1 LAVLVWQSPGKR
13 RDFLNFLHWL
23 EQRAKTAMLERTPGN
38 DALSPLAAKP
48 ILDRLDLSALRG
60 ANPATAFVPVTE
72 HVQYLRLVDET
83 IRALLTQPRQELV
96 CVVDSHTAKNSTALK
111 ELAETGLR
119 VQLVGDYPPAWAAG
133 NAAVAAI
140 PRGAQLGPKDH
151 FFLVMSAQVQCV
163 LLGTADIEQGER
175 SSAFVGGWTIHPEF
189 AAAAMRMLLP
199 SEAERLIRELDP
211 SQAVSGS
218 MATTAIHLMALQ
230 SGDLAAQQEGQA
242 LDKADL
248 FSVLNILKAISAR
261 RRAQD
266 VLFVFVEQ
274 IARVVSSDRCSIVRV
289 WGRGND
295 ATVLASHEDAAF
307 SDHRIALD
315 KYPELQA
322 AIDTRDTIVVQ
333 DTQKHPLMAPCRDEL
348 KRAGVTAVLVIP
360 IVLFDDEV
368 GTLLLRAARK
378 ESNFTMREMSFFEI
392 VAEAAANA
400 LERAHL
406 LESIQAAN
414 ERLEHIARTDGLTGL
429 FNRRYFHEQFN
440 NEFERARRYQTPLSC
455 MIFDVDNFKQVNDG
469 YGHLIGDSVLVE
481 ISNRLQRRVRSTDFC
496 ARYGGEEFVVLMP
509 QTDHEGAERQAERVR
524 STVADAPFDGLPSGE
539 RVTVSVGVAVYDDT
553 HMRGP
558 ADLLRAADNA
568 LYEAKSGG
576 KNQVVM
582 SQSYGDKK

>member
-1 LAVLVWQSPGKR
+1 
-13 RDFLNFLHWL
+13 
-23 EQRAKTAMLERTPGN
+23 M
-38 DALSPLAAKP
+38 SPLANKP
-48 ILDRLDLSALRG
+48 ILDRLELPAVRG
-60 ANPATAFVPVTE
+60 ANPSIAFVPITE
-72 HVQYLRLVDET
+72 HVQYLRLVDES
-83 IRALLTQPRQELV
+83 IRALLSQEMSGMH
-96 CVVDSHTAKNSTALK
+96 CIVDSHTAKNSTLIK
-111 ELAETGLR
+111 ELASQVGLMMM
-119 VQLVGDYPPAWAAG
+119 VGDFPPAWASSTAHCE
-133 NAAVAAI
+133 VL
-140 PRGAQLGPKDH
+140 PRGAQLGNKDH
-151 FFLVMSAQVQCV
+151 FFIVISGQVQCV
-163 LLGTADIEQGER
+163 LLGTADIEQPDR
-175 SSAFVGGWTIHPEF
+175 SSAFVGGWTIHPEY
-189 AAAAMRMLLP
+189 AAGSVQMILP
-199 SEAERLIRELDP
+199 GESNRIIKELDP
-211 SQAVSGS
+211 GQAVSGS

-289 WGRGND
+289 WGRGNE
-295 ATVLASHEDAAF
+295 ATVLASHEDATF
-307 SDHRIALD
+307 SDHRISLD
-315 KYPELQA
+315 KYPELQQ
-322 AIDTRDTIVVQ
+322 AIDTRDTVVIQ
-333 DTQKHPLMAPCRDEL
+333 DTSVHPLVAHCREEL

-378 ESNFTMREMSFFEI
+378 HSNFTLREMSFFEI

-406 LESIQAAN
+406 LESVQAAN

-429 FNRRYFHEQFN
+429 YNRRYFHEQFN
-440 NEFERARRYQTPLSC
+440 NEFERARRYQTALSC
-455 MIFDVDNFKQVNDG
+455 MIFDVDNFKQVNDN

-481 ISNRLQRRVRSTDFC
+481 IANRLQRRVRSTDLC

-524 STVADAPFDGLPSGE
+524 ATVANAPFDGLPSAE
-539 RVTVSVGVAVYDDT
+539 QVSISVGVSVFDEER
-553 HMRGP
+553 MRGP

-582 SQSYGDKK
+582 SQTYGEKK

>member
-1 LAVLVWQSPGKR
+1 
-13 RDFLNFLHWL
+13 
-23 EQRAKTAMLERTPGN
+23 
-38 DALSPLAAKP
+38 
-48 ILDRLDLSALRG
+48 
-60 ANPATAFVPVTE
+60 
-72 HVQYLRLVDET
+72 
-83 IRALLTQPRQELV
+83 
-96 CVVDSHTAKNSTALK
+96 
-111 ELAETGLR
+111 
-119 VQLVGDYPPAWAAG
+119 
-133 NAAVAAI
+133 
-140 PRGAQLGPKDH
+140 
-151 FFLVMSAQVQCV
+151 
-163 LLGTADIEQGER
+163 
-175 SSAFVGGWTIHPEF
+175 
-189 AAAAMRMLLP
+189 
-199 SEAERLIRELDP
+199 
-211 SQAVSGS
+211 
-218 MATTAIHLMALQ
+218 
-230 SGDLAAQQEGQA
+230 
-242 LDKADL
+242 
-248 FSVLNILKAISAR
+248 
-261 RRAQD
+261 
-266 VLFVFVEQ
+266 
-274 IARVVSSDRCSIVRV
+274 
-289 WGRGND
+289 
-295 ATVLASHEDAAF
+295 
-307 SDHRIALD
+307 
-315 KYPELQA
+315 
-322 AIDTRDTIVVQ
+322 VQ
-333 DTQKHPLMAPCRDEL
+333 DTQTHPMMAACRDEL

-378 ESNFTMREMSFFEI
+378 ESTFTMREMSFFEI

-481 ISNRLQRRVRSTDFC
+481 SANRLQRRVRSTDLC

-524 STVADAPFDGLPSGE
+524 STVADAPFDGLPSGQG
-539 RVTVSVGVAVYDDT
+539 VTVSVGVAVYDDA

-576 KNQVVM
+576 KNQVIM